1 LLPTGNDTPG
11 PIQALYSYLHTKSTH
26 PFTSPPQPIN
36 QSKYPFPE
44 IPGLGKK
51 PDFSPEKNVEK
62 MMKNFFV
69 FHLAL
74 SKSQTA

>member
-1 LLPTGNDTPG
+1 MPRAYSG
-11 PIQALYSYLHTKSTH
+11 PIPLSTYQSPH
-26 PFTSPPQPIN
+26 SFTPAHLKTIN
-36 QSKYPFPE
+36 QSKYLFPE
-44 IPGLGKK
+44 IPNLGKK